1 MLNTLLKR
9 APLAFLIIW
18 YLAGILC
25 DRYIDL
31 AVEIWWLV
39 CVVMLVAGLL
49 WRNSNRSIIITLLLL
64 VSLGGLN
71 HSFRVRRTDNHITHY
86 LTGEERRY
94 KIVVESVERDA
105 DHRQKII
112 SKKVLFD
119 ETLGMSCRGKI
130 LIRLKNS
137 KRHYFYGDS
146 LEFQAV
152 LRRPSSRRNPGEFDY
167 RRYLENHHICAL
179 AYLDEKDVQVS
190 VPQDRFLLRRWANV
204 IKYHI
209 RELIRSAMSGEPAA
223 ILQALLVG
231 LRGEISDE
239 TEQAFIDSGA
249 IHVLAVSGLHVGY
262 ISLAIWVITGFLR
275 LPLKPRVIVTVTILA
290 MYVLIVDIKPS
301 VFRAVI
307 MASLI
312 LISKGWERQINV
324 YNSLAAAAFIQTL
337 IDPLQ
342 LFDMGFQLSFMAVF
356 SIVYIYR
363 RFDQLLPEIFKKR
376 VYAYSWLRYIFQM
389 FLVSLA
395 ALLGTVPITVFYF
408 QRIPIISM
416 ISNLVVIP
424 LVGVVGALG
433 FAQVILGTIWSWFN
447 IAYGEVEMVLIAALQ
462 KIVAFFSNIPGA
474 YISVAQISFWTLL
487 LLYGFIFALL
497 NADKVRVRKALVF
510 GLLAFGNV
518 WVWKAVLIK
527 PPLTVTFLDVG
538 QGDAALIQFPNKR
551 TILVDAGDRT
561 FYRDYGELVVV
572 PFLKR
577 AGIRKLDVLMLTH
590 PHSDHIGGAPTVLK
604 NVKVE
609 RIWQSGIEAGSR
621 IYREI
626 HYLADSLEI
635 PVRAIYSGDMVVV
648 AENQKLY
655 FLHPSERFLH
665 LQQRNF
671 NDASL
676 VCKLVHGDVSILF
689 TGDAERE
696 SEEYLSYWE
705 DFLSS
710 TVIKVPHHGSNTS
723 STLPYLERIKPEFA
737 VISVGENNKFRH
749 PAPITLENYRQIG
762 ATVFRT
768 DLDHAVQM
776 CSNGKI
782 VKVNDWK

>member
-1 MLNTLLKR
+1 M
-9 APLAFLIIW
+9 AFLIFW

-25 DRYIDL
+25 NYYIGL
-31 AVEIWWLV
+31 AVEVWWLI
-39 CVVMLVAGLL
+39 CVVIMVLGLL
-49 WRNSNRSIIITLLLL
+49 WRGSDRRIVVTLCLL

-71 HSFRVRRTDNHITHY
+71 HSFKVRRTANHISHY
-86 LTGEERRY
+86 LTGVEQSY
-94 KIVVESVERDA
+94 KVVVESVERDA
-105 DHRQKII
+105 DRRQKII
-112 SKKVLFD
+112 SKKVVFD
-119 ETLGMSCRGKI
+119 ETTGMACRGKI

-137 KRHYFYGDS
+137 DRYYFYGDS

-167 RRYLENHHICAL
+167 RRYLENHHIYAL
-179 AYLDEKDVQVS
+179 AYLDEEDVHVS
-190 VPQDRFLLRRWANV
+190 APQDRFLLRRWANQV
-204 IKYHI
+204 KYHI
-209 RELIRSAMSGEPAA
+209 RDLIGNSISGEPAA

-275 LPLKPRVIVTVTILA
+275 LPLKPRVIVTVVVLA
-290 MYVLIVDIKPS
+290 MYVLVVDIKPS
-301 VFRAVI
+301 VLRAVI
-307 MASLI
+307 MASLV

-363 RFDQLLPEIFKKR
+363 RFDQLLPETFKKR
-376 VYAYSWLRYIFQM
+376 VYAYAWLRYIFQM

-395 ALLGTVPITVFYF
+395 ALLGTVPITIFYF

-416 ISNLVVIP
+416 VSNLVVIP
-424 LVGVVGALG
+424 LVGIIGALG
-433 FAQVILGTIWSWFN
+433 FAQVILGTVWGWFN
-447 IAYGEVEMVLIAALQ
+447 IAYGEIETLLITVLR

-474 YISVAQISFWTLL
+474 YFSVAQISLGILL
-487 LLYGFIFALL
+487 LLYGFIFAVL
-497 NADKVRVRKALVF
+497 NADNVRVRKALVF
-510 GLLAFGNV
+510 GLLIFGNV
-518 WVWKAVLIK
+518 LVWQAVLIN

-538 QGDAALIQFPNKR
+538 QGDATLIRLPDRR
-551 TILVDAGDRT
+551 TMLIDAGDRT
-561 FYRDYGELVVV
+561 YRRDYGELVVV

-590 PHSDHIGGAPTVLK
+590 PHSDHIGGAPTVIR
-604 NVKVE
+604 NIGVE
-609 RIWQSGIEAGSR
+609 RIWESGIEAGSR

-626 HYLADSLEI
+626 HHLADSLKI
-635 PVRAIYSGDMVVV
+635 PVTDVYSGAMVSIDK
-648 AENQKLY
+648 NLHLY
-655 FLHPSERFLH
+655 FLHPSDRFLH
-665 LQQRNF
+665 LHQRNF

-676 VCKLVHGDVSILF
+676 VCKLVHGEVSMLL

-696 SEEYLSYWE
+696 SEEYLIYWA
-705 DFLSS
+705 DFLRS
-710 TVIKVPHHGSNTS
+710 TIIKVPHHGSRTS
-723 STLPYLERIKPEFA
+723 STLSYLEQIKPNYA
-737 VISVGENNKFRH
+737 VISVGENNKFWH
-749 PAPITLENYRQIG
+749 PAQITLDNYCRIG
-762 ATVFRT
+762 AKVFRT
-768 DLDHAVQM
+768 DLDHAVQLR
-776 CSNGKI
+776 SNGKI
-782 VKVNDWK
+782 VKVIDWK

>member
-1 MLNTLLKR
+1 MLYTLLKR
-9 APLAFLIIW
+9 APLAFVISW
-18 YLAGILC
+18 YLTGIICSRCIGLP
-25 DRYIDL
+25 
-31 AVEIWWLV
+31 VEFWWLV
-39 CVVMLVAGLL
+39 CVATLAMGLL
-49 WRNSNRSIIITLLLL
+49 WRKSDRCVIVTVLLL

-71 HSFRVRRTDNHITHY
+71 HSFRVRRTANHITHY
-86 LTGEERRY
+86 VTGAEHRY
-94 KIVVESVERDA
+94 KVVVESVERDA

-112 SKKVLFD
+112 SKRVVFD
-119 ETLGMSCRGKI
+119 ETLGISCRGKI
-130 LIRLKNS
+130 LIRLKDS
-137 KRHYFYGDS
+137 DRYYFYGDS

-167 RRYLENHHICAL
+167 RRYLTNHHIYAL
-179 AYLDEKDVQVS
+179 AYLDEEDVRVS
-190 VPQDRFLLRRWANV
+190 VPQDRFLLRRWANF

-209 RELIRSAMSGEPAA
+209 RGLIRSSMSGEPAA

-275 LPLKPRVIVTVTILA
+275 LPLKPRVIATVIVLA
-290 MYVLIVDIKPS
+290 MYVLVVDVKPS
-301 VFRAVI
+301 VLRAVI
-307 MASLI
+307 MASLV

-363 RFDQLLPEIFKKR
+363 RFDQLLPETFKKR
-376 VYAYSWLRYIFQM
+376 VYAYAWLRYIFQM

-395 ALLGTVPITVFYF
+395 ALLGTLPITVFYF

-416 ISNLVVIP
+416 ISNLVIIP
-424 LVGVVGALG
+424 LVGVIGALG
-433 FAQVILGTIWSWFN
+433 FAQVILGTVWSWFN
-447 IAYGEVEMVLIAALQ
+447 IAYGEVEGVLITVLQ

-474 YISVAQISFWTLL
+474 YFSVAQISLGMLF

-497 NADKVRVRKALVF
+497 NADKIRVRKALVF
-510 GLLAFGNV
+510 GLLIVGNV
-518 WVWKAVLIK
+518 WVWKAVLIR

-538 QGDAALIQFPNKR
+538 QGDAALIRLPDR
-551 TILVDAGDRT
+551 RAILIDAGDRT
-561 FYRDYGELVVV
+561 YRRDYGELVVV

-577 AGIRKLDVLMLTH
+577 TGIRKLDVLMLTH
-590 PHSDHIGGAPTVLK
+590 PHSDHIGGAPAVIR
-604 NVKVE
+604 NIRVE
-609 RIWQSGIEAGSR
+609 QIWESGIAAGSR

-626 HYLADSLEI
+626 HHLADSLKI
-635 PVRAIYSGDMVVV
+635 PVTDVYSGTMVSI
-648 AENQKLY
+648 AKNLNLY
-655 FLHPSERFLH
+655 FLHPSERFLQLH
-665 LQQRNF
+665 QRNF

-676 VCKLVHGDVSILF
+676 VCKLVHGDVSMLL
-689 TGDAERE
+689 TGDAEKE
-696 SEEYLSYWE
+696 SEKYLIYWA
-705 DFLSS
+705 DFLRS
-710 TVIKVPHHGSNTS
+710 TVIKVPHHGSSTS
-723 STLPYLERIKPEFA
+723 STLPYLEQIKPDYA

-749 PAPITLENYRQIG
+749 PAQITLDNYCRIG
-762 ATVFRT
+762 TMVFRT

-782 VKVNDWK
+782 VKVIDWK

>member
-1 MLNTLLKR
+1 MQPVYPSACR
-9 APLAFLIIW
+9 S
-18 YLAGILC
+18 
-25 DRYIDL
+25 
-31 AVEIWWLV
+31 
-39 CVVMLVAGLL
+39 LVAGLHCHTC
-49 WRNSNRSIIITLLLL
+49 NGMAMAKERS
-64 VSLGGLN
+64 VYCCLGTFTGQSGWFESQLQ
-71 HSFRVRRTDNHITHY
+71 VRRTADHITHY
-86 LTGEERRY
+86 LTGAEHRY

-105 DHRQKII
+105 DRRQKII
-112 SKKVLFD
+112 SKKVVFD
-119 ETLGMSCRGKI
+119 ETTGMACRGKI

-137 KRHYFYGDS
+137 DRHYFYGDS

-152 LRRPSSRRNPGEFDY
+152 LRRPSSRRNPSEFDY
-167 RRYLENHHICAL
+167 RRYLENHHIYAL
-179 AYLDEKDVQVS
+179 AYLDEEDVQVS
-190 VPQDRFLLRRWANV
+190 APQDRFLLRRWANQV
-204 IKYHI
+204 KYHI
-209 RELIRSAMSGEPAA
+209 RDLIGNSMSGEPAA

-275 LPLKPRVIVTVTILA
+275 LPLKPRVIVTVVVLA
-290 MYVLIVDIKPS
+290 MYVLVVDIKPS
-301 VFRAVI
+301 VLRAVI
-307 MASLI
+307 MASLV

-363 RFDQLLPEIFKKR
+363 RFDQLLPEKFKKR
-376 VYAYSWLRYIFQM
+376 VYAYAWLRYIFQM

-395 ALLGTVPITVFYF
+395 ALLGTVPITIFYF

-416 ISNLVVIP
+416 VSNLVVIP
-424 LVGVVGALG
+424 LVGIIGALG
-433 FAQVILGTIWSWFN
+433 FAQVILGTVWGWFN
-447 IAYGEVEMVLIAALQ
+447 IAYGEVETLLITVLR

-474 YISVAQISFWTLL
+474 YFSVAQISLGMLL
-487 LLYGFIFALL
+487 LLYGFIFAVL
-497 NADKVRVRKALVF
+497 NADNVRVRKALVF
-510 GLLAFGNV
+510 GLLIFGNV
-518 WVWKAVLIK
+518 LVWQAVLIN

-538 QGDAALIQFPNKR
+538 QGDATLIRLPDRR
-551 TILVDAGDRT
+551 TMLIDAGDRT
-561 FYRDYGELVVV
+561 YRRDYGELVVV

-590 PHSDHIGGAPTVLK
+590 PHSDHIGGAPTVIR
-604 NVKVE
+604 NIGVE
-609 RIWQSGIEAGSR
+609 RIWESGIEAGSR

-626 HYLADSLEI
+626 HHLADSLKI
-635 PVRAIYSGDMVVV
+635 PVTDVYSGAMVSIDK
-648 AENQKLY
+648 NLHLY

-665 LQQRNF
+665 LHQRNF

-676 VCKLVHGDVSILF
+676 VCKLVHGEVSMLL

-696 SEEYLSYWE
+696 SEEYLVYWA
-705 DFLSS
+705 DFLRS
-710 TVIKVPHHGSNTS
+710 TIIKVPHHGSRTS
-723 STLPYLERIKPEFA
+723 STLSYLEQIKPDYA

-749 PAPITLENYRQIG
+749 PAQITLDNYCRMG
-762 ATVFRT
+762 AKVFRT

-776 CSNGKI
+776 RSNGKI
-782 VKVNDWK
+782 VKVIDWK